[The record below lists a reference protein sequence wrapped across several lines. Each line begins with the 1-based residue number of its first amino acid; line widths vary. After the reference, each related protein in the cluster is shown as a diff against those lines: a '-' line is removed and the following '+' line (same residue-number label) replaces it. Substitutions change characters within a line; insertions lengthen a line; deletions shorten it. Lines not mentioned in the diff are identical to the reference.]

1 MAHSWVVTMD
11 WIELIRASRLL
22 AAGQPSQEALRRAIS
37 TAYYA
42 MFHALTT
49 SNADLI
55 VGPRTPAN
63 ESGWIATYR
72 SLRHYRAENP
82 LHGWP
87 HLFSPPLRNFAIVIG
102 GIKAEREN
110 ADYNPAANFAQNQ
123 VIAWINRAERAIN
136 DFNAASTQERAMVAI
151 ATLAGRR

>member
-1 MAHSWVVTMD
+1 MTMD
-11 WIELIRASRLL
+11 WVELIRASRLL
-22 AAGQPSQEALRRAIS
+22 AGGQPSQEALRRAVS

-42 MFHALTT
+42 MFHALAT

-55 VGPRTPAN
+55 VGHRTPDN

-72 SLRHYRAENP
+72 SLQHYRAENP

-87 HLFSPPLRNFAIVIG
+87 HLFSPPVRNFAVVIG
-102 GIKAEREN
+102 VIKRRRED
-110 ADYNPAANFAQNQ
+110 ADYNPAANFVQNQ
-123 VIAWINRAERAIN
+123 VVAWIDRAEQAIIE
-136 DFNAASTQERAMVAI
+136 FNAASQQERAMVAI

>member
-1 MAHSWVVTMD
+1 MD
-11 WIELIRASRLL
+11 WVELIRASRLL
-22 AAGQPSQEALRRAIS
+22 AAGQPSQEALRRAVS

-42 MFHALTT
+42 MFHALAA

-55 VGPRTPAN
+55 VGPRTSN
-63 ESGWIATYR
+63 NQSEWIATYR

-87 HLFSPPLRNFAIVIG
+87 HLFSQPIQNFAIVISST
-102 GIKAEREN
+102 KRRRED
-110 ADYNPAANFAQNQ
+110 ADYDPDANFPQNQ
-123 VIAWINRAERAIN
+123 VIIWIDRAEQAIIE
-136 DFNAASTQERAMVAI
+136 FNAASPQERAMVAI

>member
-1 MAHSWVVTMD
+1 MMD
-11 WIELIRASRLL
+11 WVELIRASRLL
-22 AAGQPSQEALRRAIS
+22 ASGQPSQEALRRAVS

-42 MFHALTT
+42 MFHALAT

-55 VGPRTPAN
+55 VGARTPAN
-63 ESGWIATYR
+63 QSNWIATYR
-72 SLRHYRAENP
+72 SLQHYRAENP

-87 HLFSPPLRNFAIVIG
+87 HLFSLSIQNFAFVIG
-102 GIKAEREN
+102 AIKRRRED

-123 VIAWINRAERAIN
+123 VIAWIDRAEQAIM
-136 DFNAASTQERAMVAI
+136 DFNVAATQERAMVAI

>member
-1 MAHSWVVTMD
+1 MD
-11 WIELIRASRLL
+11 WAELISASRLL
-22 AAGQPSQEALRRAIS
+22 AAGRPSQEALRRAVS

-42 MFHALTT
+42 MFHALAT

-55 VGPRTPAN
+55 VGARTPDN
-63 ESGWIATYR
+63 ESDWIATYR

-87 HLFSPPLRNFAIVIG
+87 HLFSPPLRNFASAISF
-102 GIKAEREN
+102 IKTERED
-110 ADYNPAANFAQNQ
+110 ADYNPAANFAQSQ
-123 VIAWINRAERAIN
+123 VIDWINLADQAIT
-136 DFNAASTQERAMVAI
+136 DFNAASLQERGMVAI